1 MATQTRQTISLEQ
14 AIEEVL
20 DRRSKYGGDTY
31 LVKVHSV
38 AKSVQK
44 LVPDVD
50 KLTRTFIEK
59 VHDAICERGGEFWGY
74 TGKYGDSRLENTSH
88 QIYQIS
94 EEGA

>member
-1 MATQTRQTISLEQ
+1 MRHQTTSLEQ
-14 AIEEVL
+14 AIEDVL

-38 AKSVQK
+38 AKTVQK
-44 LVPDVD
+44 LVPQVD

-59 VHDAICERGGEFWGY
+59 VQDAILDRGGEFWGY
-74 TGKYGDSRLENTSH
+74 TGKRGRTYQCSSH

-94 EEGA
+94 EEAA